1 MIKFFR
7 KIRQKL
13 LSENKF
19 SKYLLYAIG
28 EIILVVIGIL
38 LALQINNWNQ
48 QRIEDKKE
56 IELLIDLKDEFA
68 FNLGALEESISIND
82 KVNQSCKQLTQIIRA
97 DSLAQK
103 SDLVDEL
110 LIAIG
115 NFYSFDARIGV
126 SSEIVNSD
134 KLSILK
140 NEDLRR
146 QLSNWL
152 TIIVDAEED
161 ILFRSDNYTINLMPF
176 LMKRFPLAN
185 GELTKDLPVDQKNRL
200 ETYNEKSPFKFD
212 LPQEE
217 LMEFENQI
225 WHHKHNQ
232 DYVYINELN
241 LKDFILT
248 TINMIEKELNR

>member
-1 MIKFFR
+1 MIKLFR

>member
-1 MIKFFR
+1 METGKTT
-7 KIRQKL
+7 
-13 LSENKF
+13 
-19 SKYLLYAIG
+19 KYFKYAIG

>member
-1 MIKFFR
+1 METGKTT
-7 KIRQKL
+7 
-13 LSENKF
+13 
-19 SKYLLYAIG
+19 KYFKYAIG

-38 LALQINNWNQ
+38 LALQINTWNQ

-56 IELLIDLKDEFA
+56 IELLIDLEDEFA
-68 FNLGALEESISIND
+68 FNLNALEESININD
-82 KVNQSCKQLTQIIRA
+82 KVNQSCKQLTQIIRT

-110 LIAIG
+110 IIAIG

-126 SSEIVNSD
+126 SSEVVNSD

-146 QLSNWL
+146 QLGNWL

-241 LKDFILT
+241 LKDFILN
-248 TINMIEKELNR
+248 TIDMIEKELEKQ